1 VLLGVYSFAA
11 GEAGWV
17 EIRNDGA
24 DGHVI
29 ADAVQLLPA
38 R

>member
-1 VLLGVYSFAA
+1 VHSLNSGKCV
-11 GEAGWV
+11 V
-17 EIRNDGA
+17 EIANENT

-38 R
+38 K